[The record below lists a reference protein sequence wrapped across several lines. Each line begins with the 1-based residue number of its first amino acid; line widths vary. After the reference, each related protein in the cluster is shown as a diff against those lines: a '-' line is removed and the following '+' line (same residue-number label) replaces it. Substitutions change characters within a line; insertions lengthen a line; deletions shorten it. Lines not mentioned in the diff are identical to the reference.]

1 MKLREHDVISRK
13 KVINSWHFV
22 FNFKQKVCHFEVRWV
37 IIHIF
42 VRKMLIQFIS
52 ILLCTKYSSD
62 IVHCTLYR
70 VSNNNSAARNW
81 AQLHAIDASILV
93 HNYRPERTGFNMYA
107 ENTQQQLTFLALL
120 PCLNPFM
127 KPGFRYRVLYFGLKL
142 HIQLQV
148 TKYTYFYMLH
158 IQLQVTE
165 YTYFY
170 MLNTFSYR
178 LQSTHIFTCYT
189 FSYRLQ
195 STNIFYMLHI
205 QLQVT
210 E

>member
-52 ILLCTKYSSD
+52 ILLWTKYSSD

-120 PCLNPFM
+120 PCRFPCYCCLFLFEYM
-127 KPGFRYRVLYFGLKL
+127 QIFSEEFIAKFSELRRRYLAY
-142 HIQLQV
+142 
-148 TKYTYFYMLH
+148 YW
-158 IQLQVTE
+158 
-165 YTYFY
+165 
-170 MLNTFSYR
+170 SD
-178 LQSTHIFTCYT
+178 
-189 FSYRLQ
+189 
-195 STNIFYMLHI
+195 
-205 QLQVT
+205 
-210 E
+210 